1 VLSVSFAGV
10 ETTNVTVG
18 TPLIFDAGGSLAAPA
33 GVTIQTVSLNY
44 GDGTP
49 LASLTGHPAYWW
61 GAHSYVA
68 AGTYRATLTVTD
80 SAKLTVS
87 KEVTVT
93 VTAAP
98 TAAIA
103 IAGNPTSVR
112 VGVPVTFTL
121 SSSTPPGTAIT
132 KWTLYGE
139 WLDGGYGNLPH
150 ATVTHTFDA
159 PGTYSVQFDFR
170 NDAMGL
176 AQSSMEVTV
185 VP

>member
-1 VLSVSFAGV
+1 MA
-10 ETTNVTVG
+10 
-18 TPLIFDAGGSLAAPA
+18 
-33 GVTIQTVSLNY
+33 
-44 GDGTP
+44 
-49 LASLTGHPAYWW
+49 
-61 GAHSYVA
+61 
-68 AGTYRATLTVTD
+68 
-80 SAKLTVS
+80 VS
-87 KEVTVT
+87 KVVTVT
-93 VTAAP
+93 VAAAP

-103 IAGNPTSVR
+103 IAGNPTSVH

-121 SSSTPPGTAIT
+121 NSSTPPGTAIT

-159 PGTYSVQFDFR
+159 LGRYSVQFGFS